1 MATRKTTDFQSFT
14 SSTVRGT
21 KPRLRT
27 RGLRHSLALA
37 LIGVALF
44 AGSLI
49 TMERASAM
57 QIDAAPADAGPVLA
71 YAYADPMPERFG
83 GMSDEAY
90 TDSAF
95 TDSGEH
101 ELNDAWLG
109 MSVVT
114 QDGVNIGYVTDA
126 FLDAFG
132 NIEEI
137 VVAPAENGQSMRTA
151 VYVPA
156 RFAKLGLHAVD
167 LTLTVEGVATLEPA
181 TDYALLDE

>member
-1 MATRKTTDFQSFT
+1 MATRKATDSQTFT
-14 SSTVRGT
+14 SSTVRGA
-21 KPRLRT
+21 KPHLRA

-37 LIGVALF
+37 LIGGALF
-44 AGSLI
+44 AGSMI
-49 TMERASAM
+49 AMERASAM
-57 QIDAAPADAGPVLA
+57 QIDAARADAGPVL
-71 YAYADPMPERFG
+71 AYADPMPERFG
-83 GMSDEAY
+83 GMSDEVY
-90 TDSAF
+90 

-156 RFAKLGLHAVD
+156 RFAKLGLQAVD